1 MKAIKNL
8 LLQRTKAILSLN
20 LFARETKKKA
30 VDFTR
35 KRVLTFAF
43 VIIFVLNSKKK
54 SLQLE
59 VDEFVAAALP
69 TGQSVGKDAM
79 VKARKKVE
87 YEAFETLFRA
97 TVDVAME
104 EDALPRHKGYRL
116 FAVDGSQVS
125 LLVTNDIKRHFGEVI
140 KGQTRCTARMSG
152 LCEITTGYL
161 VDALLTSYH
170 TGERVLA
177 EKHLDTLESYGKHKT
192 IILFDRGYPSKELI
206 ASLMKRGLFF
216 VMRIPR
222 GFNTQIDAQTESE
235 AKITLDIDDCQA
247 RLRVVKLT
255 LPSGEIETLLS
266 NVPQEDFSFDDFMP
280 LYNKRWPIETE
291 FDLLKNTLQLETFT
305 GKTYLTIMQ
314 DFFATCYLSNLA
326 VSIAEEAQAVLD
338 ETQQDKIYKH
348 EHKVNRNILI
358 GRFKREFIQI
368 VLLGDIMEAHRRLD
382 ALVQQASRCYSVRS
396 SKPPPPRRAKDTH
409 HKKSIPRKRTF

>member
-8 LLQRTKAILSLN
+8 LIQRTRAILSLN
-20 LFARETKKKA
+20 LFARETKKKTA
-30 VDFTR
+30 DFTR
-35 KRVLTFAF
+35 KRVLTFAL
-43 VIIFVLNSKKK
+43 VVAFVLNSKKK

-59 VDEFVAAALP
+59 VDEFAAATLP
-69 TGQSVGKDAM
+69 TGQTVGKDAM

-104 EDALPRHKGYRL
+104 EDAVPRHKGYRL
-116 FAVDGSQVS
+116 FAIDGSQVS
-125 LLVTNDIKRHFGEVI
+125 LLVTDDIQYHFGEVI
-140 KGQTRCTARMSG
+140 QGQTRCTARMSC
-152 LCEITTGYL
+152 LCEVTTGYL

-170 TGERVLA
+170 IGERVLA

-192 IILFDRGYPSKELI
+192 LILFDRGYPSKELI
-206 ASLMKRGLFF
+206 ASLMKRGLYF

-222 GFNTQIDAQTESE
+222 GFNAQIDAQTEPE
-235 AKITLDIDDCQA
+235 AEISLGIDDCEA
-247 RLRVVKLT
+247 RLRIIKLA

-266 NVPQEDFSFDDFMP
+266 NLPQEDFSFYDFMP

-326 VSIAEEAQAVLD
+326 VSIAEEAQAVLN
-338 ETQQDKIYKH
+338 ETQQDKTYKCQ
-348 EHKVNRNILI
+348 HKVNRNILI
-358 GRFKREFIQI
+358 GRFKREFIQL
-368 VLLGDIMEAHRRLD
+368 VLLDNIVEAHRRLD
-382 ALVQQASRCYSVRS
+382 ALVQQASRSYSVRS
-396 SKPPPPRRAKDTH
+396 TKPPPPRRAKNTH
-409 HKKSIPRKRTF
+409 HKKSIPLKRTF